1 VELTHIL
8 VASDLDRARR
18 FYVDVLRADPVREYG
33 GDVGELCRRSPG
45 RKPCAAR
52 RRIPSPPPFPE
63 TATVADGEIRYLQIP
78 AADVEAS
85 AGFYETVF
93 GWGTRENRDGER
105 AFDDPSGH
113 VSGTWVLGRTPA
125 REPGVLVWVLVDSV
139 EVTLEKITK
148 AGGEVVSPISP
159 QHEGEAVAA
168 FRDPAGNVL
177 GIFHQ

>member
-1 VELTHIL
+1 
-8 VASDLDRARR
+8 
-18 FYVDVLRADPVREYG
+18 
-33 GDVGELCRRSPG
+33 
-45 RKPCAAR
+45 
-52 RRIPSPPPFPE
+52 
-63 TATVADGEIRYLQIP
+63 VADGEIRYLQIP

-93 GWGTRENRDGER
+93 GWGTRQKSDGER

-125 REPGVLVWVLVDSV
+125 SEPGVLVWVMVDSV

-148 AGGEVVSPISP
+148 AGGEVVSPMSP
-159 QHEGEAVAA
+159 QREGEAIAT